1 MSANRPFVVSAAL
14 TGIAIG
20 YSNPAQTLIAD
31 RVLPRTPVSGEKFKW
46 TEFPLAEG
54 FTVPD
59 AKVGRK
65 GRVALVEFSGTEKTE
80 STDDYGFGDLIPT
93 SDIKAAAAARA
104 QGLSTYDPEN
114 HAAAWLTNLLLLA
127 REVRVAA
134 IVQNPANYAN
144 ARVQALAGTAK
155 FSDRANSDPIGVIEA
170 AMDSTLVYRPNK
182 MTMGSSVWSVVRRH
196 PKVVNAIKGN
206 LTNEGMVSRQQ
217 FADLFEIKELIVGE
231 SYVNVAQKG
240 QAANLQRT
248 WGANIS
254 LTYIDPQV
262 QPERGGVT
270 WGFSAEFGTR
280 IAGSI
285 ADSDIGL
292 EGGREIRVGE
302 KLKELVVAKDVGALI
317 TGCI

>member
-1 MSANRPFVVSAAL
+1 MSANRPFVVSPAL

-20 YSNPAQTLIAD
+20 YTNPAQTLIAD
-31 RVLPRTPVSGEKFKW
+31 RVLPRTPVAGEKFKW

-65 GRVALVEFSGTEKTE
+65 GRVALVEFSGIEKTE
-80 STDDYGFGDLIPT
+80 STEDYGFGDLIPN
-93 SDIKAAAAARA
+93 SDIRAAAAARQ
-104 QGLSTYDPEN
+104 QGLSNYDPEN

-134 IVQNPANYAN
+134 VVQNANNYA
-144 ARVQALAGTAK
+144 AGRVTALAGAAK
-155 FSDRANSDPIGVIEA
+155 FSDYVNSDPIGIIMA
-170 AMDSTLVYRPNK
+170 ALDSTLVYRPNK
-182 MTMGSSVWSVVRRH
+182 MTMGQPVWAKVRQH
-196 PKVVNAIKGN
+196 PKIVNAVKGN
-206 LTNEGMVSRQQ
+206 LTNQGVVTREQV
-217 FADLFEIKELIVGE
+217 ADLFEIKELIVGE

-240 QAANLQRT
+240 QVANLQRT
-248 WGANIS
+248 WGNTIS

-262 QPERGGVT
+262 IPEQGGVT
-270 WGFSAEFGTR
+270 WGFSAQFGTR

-285 ADSDIGL
+285 PDSDVGL

-302 KLKELVVAKDVGALI
+302 RIKELVVAKDVGALI
-317 TGCI
+317 TGVV